1 VRFLLDMGISPK
13 TAVFLIQSGHEAS
26 HLVSEGLERLPDP
39 EILGKA
45 RRENAVLLTHDLDF
59 ADLLAASGDDLP
71 SVIIF
76 RLRSMRPQIVN
87 RYLEMILSQHEE
99 RLRQGVILSVTDASI
114 RSRALP
120 LLRE

>member
-1 VRFLLDMGISPK
+1 MGISPK
-13 TAVFLIQSGHEAS
+13 TAAFLIQAGHEAS

-39 EILGKA
+39 RILDKA

-59 ADLLAASGDDLP
+59 ADLLAASGDSLP

-87 RYLEMILSQHEE
+87 LYLEAILTEHKAA
-99 RLRQGVILSVTDASI
+99 LTQGAILSVNDG
-114 RSRALP
+114 RVHSRALP
-120 LLRE
+120 LET